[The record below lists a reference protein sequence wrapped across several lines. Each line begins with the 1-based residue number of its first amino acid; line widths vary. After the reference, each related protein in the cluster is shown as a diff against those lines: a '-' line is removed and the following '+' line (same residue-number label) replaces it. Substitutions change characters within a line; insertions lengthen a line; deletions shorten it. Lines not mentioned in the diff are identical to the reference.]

1 MSVIQILAES
11 SLVLLVPAMASKS
24 SICDKMLLVCSA
36 TLFWAIG
43 NYASEIDG
51 VAVDY
56 RLAHTRPGF
65 VTFDLH
71 RCSLPAVFR
80 IDIQSDPSIYAKT
93 LHVLGFR
100 VD

>member
-1 MSVIQILAES
+1 MFVQSVTR
-11 SLVLLVPAMASKS
+11 
-24 SICDKMLLVCSA
+24 CFWSA
-36 TLFWAIG
+36 RPHFFFWAIG

-56 RLAHTRPGF
+56 RLTYTRPGF

-71 RCSLPAVFR
+71 RRSLPAVFR

>member
-1 MSVIQILAES
+1 MSVIQMLAES
-11 SLVLLVPAMASKS
+11 NLVLLVPAMASES

-36 TLFWAIG
+36 TLLSFGLSG

-71 RCSLPAVFR
+71 RCSPPVAFR
-80 IDIQSDPSIYAKT
+80 IDIQSAEYIRRD
-93 LHVLGFR
+93 LLFQG
-100 VD
+100 